1 VTVIRIPQNG
11 LDYSPFILAA
21 KEFFARH
28 GMVCQIQVIVWGKTY
43 VSIETVDSKPI
54 SILFTEF
61 SVPINIKHEVDYCL
75 IYIDH
80 IDERKFYCP
89 DRLLP
94 DGVVYIATSSKQ
106 KGEQSELGVI
116 DGESFQLVRNDFPCR
131 DFLQSEHLSCLLVA
145 LSCQFS
151 IQDAVILS
159 RSIFSVPRET
169 WPTSVEQFPVLK
181 NGHFRQATLQNSED
195 RNVNSFAKVTPSN
208 LTVYP
213 VVDSVTWIERLLKI
227 GVKTVQLRVKQGDSV
242 DVEWQVCEAI
252 RLGRAYQAQVF
263 INDYW
268 RLAIEYG
275 AFGIH
280 LGQEDLLTADVHSIR
295 EAGVCLGV
303 STHGYYEILKAVS
316 IDPSYIALGHI
327 FPTTTKQMPS
337 KPQGLVKLAHFQR
350 LIDSISIEYQQV
362 LPTVAIGGIDL
373 FNASQVL
380 ATGVSS
386 LAIVRAITLSD
397 NVEEVCAK
405 FQLLF
410 DDMKEVKHDITQ

>member
-1 VTVIRIPQNG
+1 VIVIRLPKER

-28 GMVCQIQVIVWGKTY
+28 EMVCQIQITVWDKPY
-43 VSIETVDSKPI
+43 VSLEPIDSKPI
-54 SILFTEF
+54 SILFSEHNV
-61 SVPINIKHEVDYCL
+61 SINIKHEVDYCL
-75 IYIDH
+75 TYIDH
-80 IDERKFYCP
+80 IDESKLYCP
-89 DRLLP
+89 DRLALN
-94 DGVVYIATSSKQ
+94 GVVHIASNSKQ
-106 KGEQSELGVI
+106 KGELSELGVI
-116 DGESFQLVRNDFPCR
+116 NGEPLQLVLNGYPCR
-131 DFLQSEHLSCLLVA
+131 DFRQEEHLSCLLVA

-169 WPTSVEQFPVLK
+169 WPTSVEQLPALK
-181 NGHFRQATLQNSED
+181 NGQYRQESLKNSED
-195 RNVNSFAKVTPSN
+195 RNVNAFVKVAPSN
-208 LTVYP
+208 FTLYP
-213 VVDSVTWIERLLKI
+213 VVDSVTWIERMLKI
-227 GVKTVQLRVKQGDSV
+227 GIKTVQLRVKHAAIV
-242 DVEWQVCEAI
+242 DVEQQICEAI

-268 RLAIEYG
+268 QLAMKHG

-295 EAGVCLGV
+295 EAGVCLGI

-337 KPQGLVKLAHFQR
+337 KPQGIGKLTHFQR
-350 LIDSISIEYQQV
+350 LIDSIAIESHQV

-386 LAIVRAITLSD
+386 LAVVRAITLSD
-397 NVEEVCAK
+397 HVEEVCAK

-410 DDMKEVKHDITQ
+410 DEMKEGKHDNTQ